1 MKSFLMPT
9 ELRTAEL
16 SLLPVWVRERAFF
29 MAAVDRGEVVDAFAT
44 RMDKIVAGDL
54 TVQEARQELH
64 DELDKLGYAP
74 QPGQEGTIKDLQSV
88 RRMNVAL
95 ETNVAQVQG
104 YARWTRQQQALGG
117 FPAQHFVRLRMSKVP
132 RNNWHSRFADAV
144 NRTTN
149 EGANI
154 PAMAALVN
162 HPCWTALSVFG
173 TPYAPFDFGS
183 GMGIEPLDREEA
195 QALGIVPGDDAGP
208 EHAAMMQPQSRGL
221 NESLESRPAIG
232 LPRVRMAVSKA
243 LQGFAEWEGKTLKFT
258 DPNGT
263 RPYTAPEL
271 AEVWKQPL
279 PESFSD
285 LPGKGQLQREAYIKW
300 AQDHDKYKND
310 LSQPLPPGGKNYWED
325 FQRVLTRLQ
334 PSGREQEGMFR
345 GLAFKDSKA
354 LGDFLAKLEREGYGV
369 RPQFPAESWAGSLG
383 AAKKYAA
390 EEGFQVILR
399 LPSGHSAARDVA
411 PLTRAFS
418 KEIGRGEVPQGKMA
432 ITDDEILLPRDAKL
446 RVKAIRRAQETA
458 TGKTV
463 EVILEEVR

>member
-1 MKSFLMPT
+1 MSDAHKGMLMPT

-16 SLLPVWVRERAFF
+16 SRLPVWVRERAFF
-29 MAAVDRGEVVDAFAT
+29 MAAVDRGELLDSFAT
-44 RMDKIVAGDL
+44 RMDKVVAGDL

-64 DELDKLGYAP
+64 GELDKLGYAP

-149 EGANI
+149 AGANI

-183 GMGIEPLDREEA
+183 GMGVEPMDRGEA
-195 QALGIVPGDDAGP
+195 EALGIVPGPDAGP
-208 EHAAMMQPQSRGL
+208 EHAEMMRPQQRGL

-263 RPYTAPEL
+263 RPYSADEL
-271 AEVWKQPL
+271 DAVWQKPL
-279 PESFSD
+279 PEGFDHLQKDAFVDWVSDHKLFEKKNATDKWEDLQRVHARLVNEKSPETLYRGMSFSPD
-285 LPGKGQLQREAYIKW
+285 ALAEFL
-300 AQDHDKYKND
+300 N
-310 LSQPLPPGGKNYWED
+310 
-325 FQRVLTRLQ
+325 
-334 PSGREQEGMFR
+334 
-345 GLAFKDSKA
+345 GLEK
-354 LGDFLAKLEREGYGV
+354 REGYSV
-369 RPQFPAESWAGSLG
+369 RPETPMESWTASPAAANLYARTGGKGWRVIVEAPKPDGGLFKDVSPLVRSLAPEIRKQGNPPVQTESEWLLRTG
-383 AAKKYAA
+383 AKFSYRIEKDQEARLVRVVLG
-390 EEGFQVILR
+390 EE
-399 LPSGHSAARDVA
+399 AR
-411 PLTRAFS
+411 
-418 KEIGRGEVPQGKMA
+418 
-432 ITDDEILLPRDAKL
+432 
-446 RVKAIRRAQETA
+446 
-458 TGKTV
+458 
-463 EVILEEVR
+463 